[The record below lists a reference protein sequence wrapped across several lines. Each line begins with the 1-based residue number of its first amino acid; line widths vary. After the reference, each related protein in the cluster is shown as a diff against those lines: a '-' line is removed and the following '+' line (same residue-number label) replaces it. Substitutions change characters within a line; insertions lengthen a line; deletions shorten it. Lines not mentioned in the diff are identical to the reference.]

1 MDALN
6 LTTTRLTSVSLR
18 KESFQRLKVAQ
29 KTLSGKAIFRS
40 EQAMFRGLIRLY
52 LNKWRGGG
60 GRTGGLR
67 RYNLRGKEYLV
78 KPLYL
83 EMELAFR
90 AWGRAV
96 HSGVSVSR
104 MLDFAIRHYL
114 PLFVQGQMT
123 DQVMPS
129 HDKSAINYQCFT
141 WKNSDLNLYFMQRI
155 DYRLPQAMPP

>member
-1 MDALN
+1 MDNLN

-18 KESFQRLKVAQ
+18 KDSFQRLKVAQ
-29 KTLSGKAIFRS
+29 KMLSGKAIFLS

-60 GRTGGLR
+60 CRTGGLR
-67 RYNLRGKEYLV
+67 RYNLKGKGYLV

-114 PLFVQGQMT
+114 HIFVQGQMT

-155 DYRLPQAMPP
+155 DYRLPQSMPP

>member
-6 LTTTRLTSVSLR
+6 LTTSRLTSVSLR
-18 KESFQRLKVAQ
+18 KDSFQRLKVAQ
-29 KTLSGKAIFRS
+29 NMLSGKAIFLS

-60 GRTGGLR
+60 SRTSVLR
-67 RYNLRGKEYLV
+67 RYNLKRKGYLV

-104 MLDFAIRHYL
+104 MLDFAIRHFL
-114 PLFVQGQMT
+114 PLFVQGQMI

-129 HDKSAINYQCFT
+129 SDKSAINYQCFT
-141 WKNSDLNLYFMQRI
+141 WKNSELSLYFMQRI
-155 DYRLPQAMPP
+155 DFSLPQAMPP